1 MTDSVEGVLFPK
13 GALRRRG
20 ETTSAQRKPFLLQAE
35 LIKLISAVAQNSRLN
50 TSLLKR

>member
-35 LIKLISAVAQNSRLN
+35 LKLISAVAQNSRLN